1 MYVQRYKSRRKEGGL
16 SGSRPGF
23 LVVIDF
29 FFKSG
34 WLFSKSGGQ
43 KVQPSKETDSKRI
56 YLSGVDEPSHF

>member
-1 MYVQRYKSRRKEGGL
+1 MYKGTRVQGRKGACLGAA
-16 SGSRPGF
+16 PGF

-29 FFKSG
+29 FFIKSG

-56 YLSGVDEPSHF
+56 YLSGVDEPHF